1 MVWNY
6 LLKLLSTIWM
16 FSNQPYFAAY
26 VCCLLFLQGFFS
38 FKIIL
43 LFNIIDFFF
52 KIKTFNDK
60 NNVHVC
66 IGSQVCNFAF
76 KVNLSRWVKEKM
88 LIKAKACPLGTCKFR
103 QRPEN
108 ANLSNQ
114 FQGLSNISR
123 YLKRIVFIIL
133 FDQIK
138 NEIQFLFDEFYNQS
152 EIFDRTPDNSIYSI
166 QL

>member
-6 LLKLLSTIWM
+6 LLKPLSTIQM

-60 NNVHVC
+60 NNEHVC

-88 LIKAKACPLGTCKFR
+88 LIKAKAWVHASLGSVQKMQTQPINFR
-103 QRPEN
+103 VYQIF
-108 ANLSNQ
+108 L
-114 FQGLSNISR
+114 G
-123 YLKRIVFIIL
+123 YLIRIVFIIL

-138 NEIQFLFDEFYNQS
+138 NEIQFLFAKFYNQS